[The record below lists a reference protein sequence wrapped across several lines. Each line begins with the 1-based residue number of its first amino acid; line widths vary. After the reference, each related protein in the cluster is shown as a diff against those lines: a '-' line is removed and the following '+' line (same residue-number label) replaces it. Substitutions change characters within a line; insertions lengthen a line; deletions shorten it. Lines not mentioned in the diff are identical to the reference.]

1 MEYPEAERKKTYHY
15 KAALIKYLTAYLN
28 DKEAA
33 AEASAI
39 AAVADDNALV
49 SATPNAH
56 TAVAGGVRP
65 ADAVAPNMVPV
76 TPNARTG
83 AVGHGQNATPSVAE
97 LSALIA
103 HSHIACTE
111 LIGKSTAATNKAVEK
126 AVENNNKALEKTNK
140 AVEKTN
146 KAIENVAGKLENFT
160 EKVDILAGK
169 SVEYEDRLDH
179 LEDSKRQLFGHWKE
193 SDRKLRRCSSRVDGL
208 ERNQRQMEDRFAGEF
223 ENFRQHMNL
232 LVDWNQLVDFPS
244 DDEDTIH

>member
-103 HSHIACTE
+103 QSHIACTE

-126 AVENNNKALEKTNK
+126 AVEKTNK
-140 AVEKTN
+140 AVE
-146 KAIENVAGKLENFT
+146 NVAVKLENFT
-160 EKVDILAGK
+160 EKVDILTGK

-193 SDRKLRRCSSRVDGL
+193 SDRKLRRCSSRVDNL
-208 ERNQRQMEDRFAGEF
+208 EGNQRQMEDRLADKVEYI
-223 ENFRQHMNL
+223 EQHINL
-232 LVDWNQLVDFPS
+232 LVDLNQLVDFPS